1 MDKNNIWKNT
11 LEELKLSVSPSVFQ
25 TFFSQSILEKT
36 EGEVITI
43 AFPNPYLADLA
54 EKRYYSLI
62 KSALDR
68 QTKKNNSLLFITY
81 KKFSQKESQR
91 SSEPVPLFD
100 PGSIP
105 KNTSPVSTPTFSP
118 PKSPSTTNLHPR
130 YVFDTYIVGNSN
142 NFAYAAS
149 KAVIKNPGLTYNPL
163 FIWGGV
169 GVGKTHLMQATGHA
183 ILKANPELKLI
194 YVSAET
200 FTNDLVAALQQKTVS
215 KFKNKYRKLDVL
227 LIDDIQFIA
236 GKEYSQEEF
245 FHTFN
250 ALYMTGKQ
258 IILTSDKK
266 PEEIMKLEDR
276 LVSRFLGGLAVDIQ
290 HPDYETRLAIL
301 KQYAGEKNID
311 IDPDALNLFAT
322 TVESNIRE
330 IEGKF
335 RELTLQFQSLDR
347 IDLNSVQQFFGLK
360 SKTGQVRKI
369 NHRRAVSLVSKYYK
383 IKTSDLT
390 GKSRKKHLVT
400 ARHVAAYILKTDLD
414 LPLQEI
420 GRILGGRDHT
430 SIMHAVE
437 KITRLFS
444 TNQQIRHE
452 IVTIRQKY

>member
-1 MDKNNIWKNT
+1 MDKNNIWKNA

-25 TFFSQSILEKT
+25 TFFSQSILEKA
-36 EGEVITI
+36 ESDVITI

-81 KKFSQKESQR
+81 KKFSQKENQ
-91 SSEPVPLFD
+91 SSEPAPLFD

-149 KAVIKNPGLTYNPL
+149 EAVIKNPGLTYNPL
-163 FIWGGV
+163 FIWGRV

-194 YVSAET
+194 YASAET

-276 LVSRFLGGLAVDIQ
+276 LVSRFLGGLTVDIQ

-301 KQYAGEKNID
+301 KQYASEKNIN
-311 IDPDALNLFAT
+311 INPDALNLFAT

-335 RELTLQFQSLDR
+335 RELTLQAQGLDQ

-360 SKTGQVRKI
+360 SKTGQTRKV
-369 NHRRAVSLVSKYYK
+369 NYRRAISLVSKHYK
-383 IKTSDLT
+383 VKTSDLV

-400 ARHVAAYILKTDLD
+400 ARHVAAYLLKTDLD

-452 IVTIRQKY
+452 IVIIRQKY